1 MQFNGPHRHGQRVTA
16 GEAEQGVEGQDRV
29 RIRSPGLAVKCA
41 RRKTEMAPWGRAAV
55 ALADLLKLAPP
66 ILYAVA
72 LLAAFLESAPAVGLL
87 VPGQTILFGAG
98 FLSGQGRLDPFVLAG
113 LVCVGGFSGDTL
125 GFVLGR
131 RWGVGPLE
139 RLPGRLRLT
148 AGGRARLTALFAS
161 HGAKSVVL
169 ARFQPLGRAFG
180 PYLAGATGMPAG
192 RFLAADALASVLAAG
207 SLVALGY
214 LAGVGF
220 ERLSRTLGL
229 TAVVVVSVL
238 LVLVV
243 AAGLRIKHKKEHLQ
257 DDLVGTP

>member
-1 MQFNGPHRHGQRVTA
+1 MPA
-16 GEAEQGVEGQDRV
+16 PEG
-29 RIRSPGLAVKCA
+29 SVKCA
-41 RRKTEMAPWGRAAV
+41 RRKGEMGSWGRAPV

-66 ILYAVA
+66 ILYGVA

-98 FLSGQGRLDPFVLAG
+98 FLSGQGRLDPFLLVG
-113 LVCVGGFSGDTL
+113 LVCIGGFSGDTL

-131 RWGVGPLE
+131 RWGVGPLQ

-148 AGGRARLTALFAS
+148 AGGRARLTALFSS
-161 HGAKSVVL
+161 HGAKSVIL

-214 LAGVGF
+214 LAGLGF
-220 ERLSRTLGL
+220 ERLSRTIGL
-229 TAVVVVSVL
+229 TAVIVVSIL
-238 LVLVV
+238 LIIVV
-243 AAGLRIKHKKEHLQ
+243 AVGLRIKHQKEHLQ
-257 DDLVGTP
+257 DDLEQAA